1 MVYHYRNYSIFTL
14 LFLLVSLMLNL
25 FFVTSKC
32 ISFSGYYLFRNR
44 DLVYFFVSLI
54 ITIVRTQSTYA
65 QYLAWSYRT
74 LSVVQISWWKIQILL
89 KVSTF
94 PKYVSKHFSHCHY
107 CLNTIYS
114 CAKIWL
120 KTTWRLVWLRG
131 TDKKCKYWWPSV
143 GFPHKSVSISLIFKF
158 TFKIKKWD
166 ISYIYTSVNF
176 MYFWESLRCSKNL
189 NPMGPE
195 EKDII
200 KIL

>member
-1 MVYHYRNYSIFTL
+1 
-14 LFLLVSLMLNL
+14 MLNL
-25 FFVTSKC
+25 FFLTSKC
-32 ISFSGYYLFRNR
+32 TSFSEYYLFINHGF
-44 DLVYFFVSLI
+44 VYFFVSLI

-74 LSVVQISWWKIQILL
+74 FNVVQISWWKMQILL
-89 KVSTF
+89 KISRF

-107 CLNTIYS
+107 CSNTIYS
-114 CAKIWL
+114 CAKFWL
-120 KTTWRLVWLRG
+120 KTAWRLVWFWW
-131 TDKKCKYWWPSV
+131 TDKKCKYWWRSV
-143 GFPHKSVSISLIFKF
+143 GFPHKSESNFLIIKF

-189 NPMGPE
+189 NPMGPD

-200 KIL
+200 NLL